1 MMQSFDKQR
10 IFGPVPSRRLGK
22 SIGINNI
29 PHKFCSYSCVYCQVG
44 KSIKQFSRRNEFFDP
59 MEIAH
64 KTKQH
69 IAGLKQEER
78 PDYITIVPDGE
89 PTLDIQL
96 GNLIEQLKK
105 LDYPVAVITNGSL
118 LNDPSVQSDLKEA
131 DLVSIKIDSVN
142 QHSWK
147 RINHPAKAISLDSIL
162 DSADLF
168 SKNFRGKLVTE
179 TMLLKGF
186 NDTEKEI
193 RSIAGKIKILNP
205 DIAYLAIPTRPTA
218 FKNILPASEK
228 TIAMGFQIFSEMNL
242 KTELLIG
249 YEGNTFAST
258 GDFARDILSIT
269 AVHPM
274 RKDAVLDL
282 MRKTGASEENLE
294 LLLKRNLVKSARFND
309 QEFIVRSFIRH
320 SE

>member
-1 MMQSFDKQR
+1 MMAFLQQL
-10 IFGPVPSRRLGK
+10 IFGPIPSRRLGK

-44 KSIKQFSRRNEFFDP
+44 KSIKQFSRRKEFFDP
-59 MEIAH
+59 MEIADV
-64 KTKQH
+64 TKQH
-69 IAGLKQEER
+69 IAGIKQNER

-96 GNLIEQLKK
+96 GILIEQLKK
-105 LDYPVAVITNGSL
+105 QGYPVAVITNGSL
-118 LNDPSVQSDLKEA
+118 LDDPSVQNDLYKA
-131 DLVSIKIDSVN
+131 DFVSIKIDAVN
-142 QHSWK
+142 PHIWK
-147 RINHPAKAISLDSIL
+147 SINHPAKGISLDSIL
-162 DSADLF
+162 DSAVFF
-168 SKNFRGKLVTE
+168 SKNFKGKLVTE

-186 NDTEKEI
+186 NDTGNEI
-193 RSIAGKIKILNP
+193 RSIAGQIKKLNP

-218 FKNILPASEK
+218 FKNILPANEK
-228 TIAMGFQIFSEMNL
+228 TIAMAFQIFSELNI

-282 MRKTGASEENLE
+282 MKKTGASEKNLE
-294 LLLKRNLVKSARFND
+294 QLLRRNLLKSARFND